1 VLVDVL
7 GLRDVLPGV
16 DLVLGTLGGRRA
28 RLVVSTVL
36 AAFGS
41 FVRSGVY
48 NPLLDGRAEG
58 WPEVVVVAE

>member
-1 VLVDVL
+1 
-7 GLRDVLPGV
+7 
-16 DLVLGTLGGRRA
+16 VLGTLRGRRA
-28 RLVVSTVL
+28 TLVVSTVL

-41 FVRSGVY
+41 FVRSGVD

>member
-7 GLRDVLPGV
+7 GFRDVLPGV
-16 DLVLGTLGGRRA
+16 DLVLGTLGGSRA

-41 FVRSGVY
+41 FVRSGVD

>member
-7 GLRDVLPGV
+7 GLRNVLPGV
-16 DLVLGTLGGRRA
+16 DLVLGTLHGRRA
-28 RLVVSTVL
+28 TLVVSTVL

-41 FVRSGVY
+41 FVRSGVD